1 MNHSPWRS
9 LEAIPGFS
17 ALPSIWRRHLGDDFE
32 IFRAAFLQK
41 KATTVRSFPCPRNCG
56 CAHCIIGEAAPAA
69 QSPITA
75 ICRCEPCLCAPLTL
89 TLAEI
94 TPLHLNWAKLGRAIG
109 KAFGLDAGDN
119 DFPIPNTRQIGSWS
133 SEAVAVILTIQT
145 ERHLLRR
152 VIPEL
157 ALRLQKPFIL
167 FAPTSDHL
175 DAACHELLGLAR
187 AAFFALDGHVR
198 LTFQG
203 ALAPC
208 KTPGVMFAQFS
219 PPPRESLPEDTTRKA
234 LALVKAMDANKS
246 MKLPSPAAVF
256 SFYCMQGLSVTA
268 MARKLYCS
276 RGTILNRLEFIRR
289 KTGAD
294 PVRVRRLSAQ
304 FESFGERTAD
314 SRARRTSA
322 KGLIYDAPDPD
333 EVSE

>member
-17 ALPSIWRRHLGDDFE
+17 ALPAVWRRHLGDDFE
-32 IFRAAFLQK
+32 FFRAAFLQK

-56 CAHCIIGEAAPAA
+56 CAHCIIGEAAPAS

-94 TPLHLNWAKLGRAIG
+94 TPLRLNWAKLGRAIG

-157 ALRLQKPFIL
+157 ALLLQRPFIL
-167 FAPTSDHL
+167 FAPTS
-175 DAACHELLGLAR
+175 
-187 AAFFALDGHVR
+187 
-198 LTFQG
+198 
-203 ALAPC
+203 
-208 KTPGVMFAQFS
+208 S
-219 PPPRESLPEDTTRKA
+219 
-234 LALVKAMDANKS
+234 
-246 MKLPSPAAVF
+246 
-256 SFYCMQGLSVTA
+256 
-268 MARKLYCS
+268 
-276 RGTILNRLEFIRR
+276 
-289 KTGAD
+289 
-294 PVRVRRLSAQ
+294 
-304 FESFGERTAD
+304 
-314 SRARRTSA
+314 
-322 KGLIYDAPDPD
+322 
-333 EVSE
+333 